1 MPQTPPTSR
10 PETNSVLLRCESQQ
24 CWLLFER
31 PQRILTAHRLEDVP
45 DVLAEAETE
54 IARENLHAAGFVSY
68 ESAPAFDKALTTR
81 SGIEFPYAWF
91 GLYRSPL
98 TVNLPRPG
106 TGGELPEIDWQASV
120 SDAEYRAAIARIKQY
135 IREGDT
141 YQVNYTFRLRGTAVN
156 NTWKLFLA
164 MIAAQGRTLGAFIQ
178 GADWCVSS
186 ASHEL
191 FFRLDG
197 EELTSRPMKGTVTRG
212 LTQGEDL
219 ARAEWLRHSAK
230 NRAENIM
237 IVDMIR
243 NDMGRIAQTG
253 SVKAANLFEIEKYPT
268 LWQMTSTVSCR
279 TRAGL
284 GDIFQALFPCA
295 SITGAPK
302 RRTMEIIREV
312 EATPRGLYTGA
323 IGYISPNRRAQFNV
337 AIRTVTLNHRNG
349 IMEYGTGGGVVW
361 DSEPEDELAEC
372 LAKARIVTR
381 PAPEFSL
388 IETLLWTP
396 DAGCFLLEEHLQ
408 RLRDS
413 AAYFDFNL
421 DEPDLRRRIAE
432 CAAGLPPVAHRL
444 RVLLHRNG
452 GIHMEATPLSTRSG
466 DYLVILAATPVKST
480 DPFLYHKTT
489 RRHIYK
495 SALATAPGYDDVLLW
510 NERGELTESCIA
522 NLVVE
527 LEGNLYTPPV
537 ICGLLAGVYRE
548 TLLRVGRISERVI
561 RTDEL
566 PACSRIFLVN
576 SLRGMWEVR
585 LPGTNNPDC
594 PGD

>member
-1 MPQTPPTSR
+1 MPQTPPISR
-10 PETNSVLLRCESQQ
+10 PDTNSVLLRCEAQQ

-31 PQRILTAHRLEDVP
+31 PQSILIAHKLEDVP
-45 DVLAEAETE
+45 DVLAEAETAV
-54 IARENLHAAGFVSY
+54 ARDNLHAAGFVSY
-68 ESAPAFDKALTTR
+68 ESAPAFDKALTAR
-81 SGIEFPYAWF
+81 SGMEFPYAWF
-91 GLYRSPL
+91 GLYRTAIP
-98 TVNLPRPG
+98 VNPPRPE
-106 TGGELPEIDWQASV
+106 TVGEVPEIDWQASV
-120 SDAEYRAAIARIKQY
+120 SDAEYRAAIARIKHY

-156 NTWKLFLA
+156 DPWRLFLT

-197 EELTSRPMKGTVTRG
+197 EELISRPMKGTVTRG
-212 LTQGEDL
+212 LTQGEDH
-219 ARAEWLRHSAK
+219 ARAEWLRNSAK

-243 NDMGRIAQTG
+243 NDMGRIARTG
-253 SVKAANLFEIEKYPT
+253 SVAVANMFEIEKYPT

-284 GDIFQALFPCA
+284 REVFQALFPCA

-302 RRTMEIIREV
+302 RRTMEIIQEV
-312 EATPRGLYTGA
+312 ESTPRGLYTGA
-323 IGYISPNRRAQFNV
+323 IGYLSPNRRSQFSV
-337 AIRTVTLNHRNG
+337 AIRTVTINQRNG

-361 DSEPEDELAEC
+361 DSEAEDELAEC

-381 PAPEFSL
+381 QAPEFSL
-388 IETLLWTP
+388 LETLLWAP
-396 DAGCFLLEEHLQ
+396 DSGCFLLEEHLR
-408 RLRDS
+408 RLRNS
-413 AAYFDFNL
+413 TAYFDFKL
-421 DEPDLRRRIAE
+421 DEPGLRRLIAVRT
-432 CAAGLPPVAHRL
+432 AGLPPGPHRL
-444 RVLLHRNG
+444 RVLVHRNG
-452 GIHMEATPLSTRSG
+452 EIQVETAPLSTRSG
-466 DYLVILAATPVKST
+466 DYRVILAEAPIDST
-480 DPFLYHKTT
+480 DPYLYHKTT
-489 RRHIYK
+489 RREIYK
-495 SALATAPGYDDVLLW
+495 SALTAAPGYDDVLLW

-537 ICGLLAGVYRE
+537 TCGLLAGVYRE
-548 TLLRVGRISERVI
+548 TLLREGRIFERIV

-566 PACSRIFLVN
+566 PACSRIFLAN
-576 SLRGMWEVR
+576 SVRGMWEVR
-585 LPGTNNPDC
+585 LPGANTPVGS
-594 PGD
+594 GD

>member
-1 MPQTPPTSR
+1 M
-10 PETNSVLLRCESQQ
+10 LRCEAQQ
-24 CWLLFER
+24 SWLLFER
-31 PQRILTAHRLEDVP
+31 PQRILTAHGLEDVP
-45 DVLAEAETE
+45 DVLAEAQTA

-68 ESAPAFDKALTTR
+68 ESAPAFDKALTAR
-81 SGIEFPYAWF
+81 PGSEFPYVWF
-91 GLYRSPL
+91 GLYR
-98 TVNLPRPG
+98 TVLPVSLPRPG

-120 SDAEYRAAIARIKQY
+120 SDAEYRAAIGRIKHY

-141 YQVNYTFRLRGTAVN
+141 YQVNYTFRLRGPDVDDP
-156 NTWKLFLA
+156 WRIFLA

-197 EELTSRPMKGTVTRG
+197 DELTSRPMKGTVTRG

-219 ARAEWLRHSAK
+219 AREEWLRNSAK

-243 NDMGRIAQTG
+243 NDMGRIARTG
-253 SVKAANLFEIEKYPT
+253 SVKATNLFEIEKYPT

-284 GDIFQALFPCA
+284 RDIFQALFPCA

-312 EATPRGLYTGA
+312 ESTPRGLYTGA
-323 IGYISPNRRAQFNV
+323 IGYFSPNRRAQFSV
-337 AIRTVTLNHRNG
+337 AIRTVTINHRDAV
-349 IMEYGTGGGVVW
+349 MEYGTGGGVVW

-388 IETLLWTP
+388 LETLLWTP
-396 DAGCFLLEEHLQ
+396 DSGCFLLEEHLR
-408 RLRDS
+408 RLRNS

-421 DEPDLRRRIAE
+421 DEPGLLRRIAE
-432 CAAGLPPVAHRL
+432 CTAGLTPVAHRL
-444 RVLLHRNG
+444 RVLAHRNG
-452 GIHMEATPLSTRSG
+452 EIQLEAEPLSTRTG
-466 DYLVILAATPVKST
+466 NYHVILAAAAVKTT

-489 RRHIYK
+489 RRDIYK
-495 SALATAPGYDDVLLW
+495 YALAAAPGHDDVLLW

-527 LEGNLYTPPV
+527 LDGNLHTPPV
-537 ICGLLAGVYRE
+537 TCGLLAGVYRE
-548 TLLRVGRISERVI
+548 TLLREGRISERII
-561 RTDEL
+561 RKEEL
-566 PACSRIFLVN
+566 PVCSRIYLIN
-576 SLRGMWEVR
+576 SVRGMWEIQ
-585 LPGTNNPDC
+585 LPGANTPDG
-594 PGD
+594 PGA

>member
-1 MPQTPPTSR
+1 MPQTPPISR
-10 PETNSVLLRCESQQ
+10 PDTNSVLLRCEAQQ

-45 DVLAEAETE
+45 DVLAEAET
-54 IARENLHAAGFVSY
+54 AVACDNLHAAGFVSY

-81 SGIEFPYAWF
+81 AGGEFPFAWF
-91 GLYRSPL
+91 GLYRTTIP
-98 TVNLPRPG
+98 VYLPRPE
-106 TGGELPEIDWQASV
+106 TGGEVPEIDWQASV
-120 SDAEYRAAIARIKQY
+120 SDAEYRAEIARIKHY

-156 NTWKLFLA
+156 DPWRLFLA

-197 EELTSRPMKGTVTRG
+197 EELISRPMKGTVTRG

-219 ARAEWLRHSAK
+219 ARAEWLRNSAK
-230 NRAENIM
+230 NCAENIM

-243 NDMGRIAQTG
+243 NDMGRIARTG
-253 SVKAANLFEIEKYPT
+253 SIAVANLFEIEKYPT

-284 GDIFQALFPCA
+284 REIFQALFPCA

-312 EATPRGLYTGA
+312 ESTPRGLYTGA
-323 IGYISPNRRAQFNV
+323 IGYLSPNRRSQFSV
-337 AIRTVTLNHRNG
+337 AIRTVIINHRDG

-361 DSEPEDELAEC
+361 DSQAGDELAEC
-372 LAKARIVTR
+372 MAKARIVTR
-381 PAPEFSL
+381 QAPEFSL

-396 DAGCFLLEEHLQ
+396 ESGCFLLEEHLH
-408 RLRDS
+408 RLRNS
-413 AAYFDFNL
+413 TAYFDFNL
-421 DEPDLRRRIAE
+421 DEPGLRRLLAE
-432 CAAGLPPVAHRL
+432 RTAGLSPEPHRL
-444 RVLLHRNG
+444 RVLVHRNG
-452 GIHMEATPLSTRSG
+452 EMQMETASLSTRTG
-466 DYLVILAATPVKST
+466 DYRVILAEASIDST
-480 DPFLYHKTT
+480 DPYLYHKTT
-489 RRHIYK
+489 RRHVYT
-495 SALATAPGYDDVLLW
+495 SALAKASGYDDVLLW

-527 LEGNLYTPPV
+527 LDGNLYTPPV
-537 ICGLLAGVYRE
+537 TCGLLAGVYRE
-548 TLLRVGRISERVI
+548 ALLREGKIAERII
-561 RTDEL
+561 RKEEL
-566 PACSRIFLVN
+566 SKCTRILLVN
-576 SLRGMWEVR
+576 SVRGMWEVK
-585 LPGTNNPDC
+585 LPTMSVP
-594 PGD
+594 